1 MPEGVITKPPSAEL
15 RPDQRDDQSL
25 PPYEVLDPILELYIE
40 HDRTAGEIVE
50 LGHDEAIVRR
60 ITRLV
65 DIAEYKRRQCPPG
78 VRVSTQ
84 GVRQGPPAADHQ
96 RLPRLS
102 GRAGSRPATV
112 LTMADRVPLTYDDE
126 LRESITRNLA
136 AHDRRTIDLDGRRH
150 AAVAIL
156 LVDSEAGSDGDD
168 PVEVTAD
175 DLSIIPSDVTG
186 LDGRMAG
193 VAGGASFVLCRRSA
207 GLNSH
212 ASQWALPGGRIDAGE
227 TAIDAALR
235 ETDEE
240 VGVRLDPSCVL
251 GLLDD
256 YATRSGYVM
265 TPVVVWGG
273 RDVVLAPNPSE
284 VLAAYRIGLHELVR
298 DDSPRFVSIP
308 ESDRPVVQ
316 VPLGGDLIHA
326 PTGAVLV
333 QFRWVGL
340 DGRLDERVADFEQPV
355 FAWG

>member
-1 MPEGVITKPPSAEL
+1 VIA
-15 RPDQRDDQSL
+15 
-25 PPYEVLDPILELYIE
+25 
-40 HDRTAGEIVE
+40 
-50 LGHDEAIVRR
+50 
-60 ITRLV
+60 
-65 DIAEYKRRQCPPG
+65 
-78 VRVSTQ
+78 
-84 GVRQGPPAADHQ
+84 
-96 RLPRLS
+96 
-102 GRAGSRPATV
+102 
-112 LTMADRVPLTYDDE
+112 YDDE
-126 LRESITRNLA
+126 LRDRITTNLA
-136 AHDRRTIDLDGRRH
+136 RHDRRPLALEGRRH

-156 LVDSEAGSDGDD
+156 LVDSAVGSDIED
-168 PVEVTAD
+168 PHEASRDEMSV
-175 DLSIIPSDVTG
+175 IPSDITG

-212 ASQWALPGGRIDAGE
+212 ASQWALPGGRLDAGE
-227 TAIDAALR
+227 REIDAALR
-235 ETDEE
+235 ETREE
-240 VGVRLDPSCVL
+240 VGVDLDEGAVL

-273 RDVVLAPNPSE
+273 AAVELAPNPNE
-284 VLAAYRIGLHELVR
+284 VLAAYRIGLHELTR

-340 DGRLDERVADFEQPV
+340 DGRVDERVADFEQPV
-355 FAWG
+355 FAWK